1 MKKARRKNSRHI
13 LLFMDASHFVM
24 GSDFLG
30 SIYGKARRFVRT
42 FSGRQHYNVL
52 GAINF
57 ITKKVT
63 IITNTTYITATEI
76 CDILAK
82 VAKEYAGKTIH
93 IALDNARYQKC
104 DAVKN
109 LAASLGIEL
118 IYIPPYSPNLNPI
131 ERLWKFVKA
140 KLRCKY
146 YDDFQL
152 FQETIDSIIDGT
164 HTEYKD
170 QISSLIGEN
179 VKLYDNLVSLCENTF
194 VSGKPENQDA
204 A

>member
-1 MKKARRKNSRHI
+1 
-13 LLFMDASHFVM
+13 MDASHFVM

-30 SIYGKARRFVRT
+30 SIYGRVRRFVTT
-42 FSGRQHYNVL
+42 FSGRQRYNVL

-63 IITNTTYITATEI
+63 TITNTTYITATEI
-76 CDILAK
+76 CDMLTK

-109 LAASLGIEL
+109 LAESLGIEL
-118 IYIPPYSPNLNPI
+118 VYIPPYSPNLNPI
-131 ERLWKFVKA
+131 ERLWKFVKT

-152 FQETIDSIIDGT
+152 FQETIDSIVDGT
-164 HTEYKD
+164 HTVYKE
-170 QISSLIGEN
+170 QISSLIDEK
-179 VKLYDNLVSLCENTF
+179 VQLYDDLVPLCTNTF
-194 VSGKPENQDA
+194 IQGTPKDQA
-204 A
+204 AA